1 MIIDPEHI
9 DQNELILYL
18 LGELSP
24 EEMEK
29 VKAWIQAD
37 QENYAVFS
45 SLEKTWIETGKIK
58 PAPVVVNVDQ
68 AWTKLK
74 SRIRQEDNFLD
85 FSAQTTHKTRNLGRT
100 LFLVAAAAALII
112 GAVSIVFSDWF
123 NTSLDPVP
131 VVIESFTEVVTDTLR
146 DGSSVTLNKDSR
158 LTYVESKKVSERQV
172 ILEGEAFFNV
182 ESDSSKPFVIDAG
195 IGAIKVLGTKFN
207 VRAYEGADLE
217 VLVESGTVQLSLPYS
232 LGGITDSLLLKAGD
246 KGVISHA
253 ERRLYKIAGETP
265 DELYWA
271 NRKLIFRD
279 TELKKVF
286 EILKQYNEFEV
297 SLEHNEVLECR
308 LTASFTDTELPDIM
322 EVIAVSFELT
332 LESKDSTYTFNGKG
346 CLDEEEL

>member
-24 EEMEK
+24 EEQEL

-45 SLEKTWIETGKIK
+45 SLEKTWNETGKVE
-58 PAPVVVNVDQ
+58 PAPIVVDVNQ
-68 AWTKLK
+68 AWGKLK
-74 SRIRQEDNFLD
+74 GRIREEDTIPD
-85 FSAQTTHKTRNLGRT
+85 FSAQTTPKTLSLRRNLIY
-100 LFLVAAAAALII
+100 VAAAAVLII

-123 NTSLDPVP
+123 SKSVDPVP
-131 VVIESFTEVVTDTLR
+131 VVIESFAEVINNTLE
-146 DGSSVTLNKDSR
+146 DGSNVTLNKDSR
-158 LTYVESKKVSERQV
+158 LAYVEPEKVAERQV
-172 ILEGEAFFNV
+172 VLEGEAFFDV

-195 IGAIKVLGTKFN
+195 IGAIRVLGTEFN
-207 VRAYEGADLE
+207 VKAYEGADLE
-217 VLVESGTVQLSLPYS
+217 VLVESGTVQLSLTDS
-232 LGGITDSLLLKAGD
+232 LGVITDSLLLKAGD
-246 KGVISHA
+246 KGVISYT

-271 NRKLIFRD
+271 NRKLIFRN

-286 EILKQYNEFEV
+286 EILKQYYKFEV
-297 SLEHNEVLECR
+297 TLEHKEVLDCR
-308 LTASFTDTELPDIM
+308 LTASFTDTELSDIM